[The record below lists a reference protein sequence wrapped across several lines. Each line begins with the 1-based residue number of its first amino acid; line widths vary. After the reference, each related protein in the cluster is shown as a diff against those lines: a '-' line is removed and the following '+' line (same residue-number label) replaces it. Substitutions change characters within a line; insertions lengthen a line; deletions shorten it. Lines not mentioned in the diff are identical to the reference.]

1 MSKKGSLKKFLSVI
15 VAVMIIISSLPISSA
30 YAAIKETEECVD
42 CSGSGTV
49 ACTDCVGGYKSTNC
63 TLCGGTGLVEAD
75 SCEACNGTG
84 KEKCETC
91 VATGFVECLTCNGTG
106 EIEVEY
112 EICPVCNGDKKCTT
126 CAGGGSVKIPCTN
139 SSCNNGKID
148 VDCSNCEDGK
158 IEVSCSNCSGTG
170 KVSKIVSTPCTACG
184 GTGLLAD
191 DSDCPD
197 CEDGMVESLQDVD
210 CDQCVAGKIEQDCS
224 TCGAVGTIQQNCTIC
239 GGTGEIDSVCSEC
252 SGDKKCSN
260 CLGIGKIKTVEDTSF
275 SFNEATPSSIKVGDT
290 FENIASSSNNTTGT
304 VSYEVDDDTIAVI
317 TNDGKL
323 TAKRVGTV
331 TVTAKIVT
339 DYTFSSAEAVYTITI
354 DKATPVISGV
364 SATAITY
371 GQKLSDSTVSAV
383 AKVGTTEIAGHFA
396 WADSVKNEKPTVVTD
411 SDNTEYEAVFTPDDT
426 DNYTTATFKG
436 KVTVNKAD
444 ITGITVTGCNH
455 VYDGT
460 AVDAVSVSGLEAS
473 DKVKYSTDNGNTYQ
487 TSMPKL
493 TNVNDSKTVYVS
505 VSRDGNYNDY
515 VTSVAAEVNPAKIDG
530 VSFDVYSGTYDGT
543 EHQAVT
549 LSGDGYK
556 DGDTVTYKYEGNTY
570 TDLRFKDAG
579 EYEVEVTISRAD
591 ENYKDTKFPE
601 ETDAKFKVVIS
612 KADVTVKANN
622 VSKEY
627 TGEVLTSSNTE
638 ASISGEVEGH
648 TFTAQIN
655 GSGTTVNEYTLA
667 PSNVVIRDAEGNDVT
682 KNYNISTENGILEI
696 TKRPLKITAK
706 NVDAI
711 YNAKPYG
718 ENGYLQEGLVEGQT
732 IESITIAGEKNAVGS
747 YLGLLVPS
755 GAVIKSGDEETT
767 YNYDIEYVSGDMTIG
782 YLEIADVNDVYTVN
796 DANDFGWYNDKVIL
810 TAKDGY
816 KLCYS
821 NDNAD
826 SFTGYV
832 EYTTEGVTNPKVAV
846 MEIATGYITDILD
859 CNQVKIDTVNPNVF
873 NIEYK
878 TPLAYKLLETVTF
891 GIYNA
896 PTVATVYA
904 SDATSNIKSVSYKLT
919 GADYVDVDVADMTFD
934 EGKYS
939 YEIVIPKSF
948 KGQVQYYATDNSG
961 LKSEIKSDD
970 NGIIVDVTDPAIN
983 EIDYNTTIFRDSKYY
998 YSGDAVVDFA
1008 VNEEYFFAEYM
1019 DSAKID
1025 LKAIDSA
1032 VTVKVTKNGE
1042 DYTNF
1047 ENVLDENSKTI
1058 SVKIPSVN
1066 NDGDYVIDLT
1076 YTDPAENSVNVKTDT
1091 LVIDTTAP
1099 AVTVSYD
1106 NNTPSNEKYFNTDRV
1121 ATITVVEHNFFA
1133 EDFIA
1138 EFEAKD
1144 IKGNDVI
1151 FEDFAAKLKNDD
1163 EWKHEGDIHII
1174 NLEYTVDANYTYSF
1188 IGYKDAAENDNE
1200 YSFADGSVATNNFVI
1215 DHIKPTDVEITYS
1228 GSVLEEM
1235 LGAVT
1240 FGFYKEKCE
1249 VTLTTTDATSPIDYF
1264 SYSYDVNDPVN
1275 TGNVGGSNS
1284 NAVAVVDA
1292 DDVSKFTSTFEIP
1305 AQFRGQVQATA
1316 TDMATNESNP
1326 FTDAKTI
1333 VTDTIS
1339 PVMSVS
1345 YPLADNTKNGV
1356 DYYNKDVKVT
1366 LNVTDENFMDGEYPS
1381 QVNDIVISANI
1392 EDENKVVTN
1401 ENYSV
1406 TNWTRI
1412 NNTDEWQGTFTLST
1426 EGDYTLS
1433 ISYTDK
1439 SGNAMADY
1447 SKDKLTIDKTKPM
1460 ITVSYDNN
1468 TPSNE
1473 KYFNTDRVATI
1484 TVVEHNFFAEDFIA
1498 EFEAKDI
1505 KGNDVIFE
1513 DFAAKLKN
1521 DDEWKHEGDIHIINL
1536 EYTVDANYTYSF
1548 IGYKDAAENDN
1559 EYSFADGSVATN
1571 NFVIDHIKPTDV
1583 EITYSG
1589 SVLEEMLGAVTFG
1602 FYKEKCE
1609 VTLTTTDATSPIDY
1623 FSYSYDVNDPVNTG
1637 NVGGSNSNA
1646 VAVVDA
1652 DDVSKFTSTFEIPAQ
1667 FRGQVQAT
1675 ATDMATNE
1683 SNPFTDAKTIVTD
1696 TISPVMSVSYPL
1708 ADNTKNGVDYYNK
1721 DVKVTLNVTDENFMD
1736 GEYPSQV
1743 NDIVISAN
1751 IEDEN
1756 KVVTN
1761 ENYSVTNWTRINN
1774 TDEWQGTFTLSTEG
1788 DYTLSISYTDKSG
1801 NAMADYTKDKF
1812 TIDKTKPV
1820 ITAEYNTPV
1829 QKVSKDGNEVSY
1841 YNNTVGMKL
1850 TVVEH
1855 NFDASYFASKISA
1868 TDVNNN
1874 IISEA
1879 NEAIQKFVEK
1889 DSNWSSSLDGNTHTI
1904 VVPIEDVEANY
1915 LVDYELCDLAINYA
1929 DRPTAKKLTYDI
1941 TNPEIELSIK
1951 ATVVRKILN
1960 GVTFGIFDKNVNA
1973 DITITATDEISGI
1986 ERIEYSTY
1994 ATQNVIGKIDNTKLD
2009 ISNVIIADNIQT
2021 SDGVTI
2027 EQENGKQVVKYKFTV
2042 APEFRNKI
2050 MSTAYDY
2057 STNSS
2062 MIDNIINHE
2071 DGLNFNGV
2079 IKDVEES
2086 KIELSVDE
2094 SAPYASIDTFADNFN
2109 FYVNISDTNA
2119 GIAKIEAD
2127 INGKPILVD
2136 NANNVISNI
2145 YAGEDIKDN
2154 LIESAVFAIN
2164 TSQADKANDGVY
2176 VLTVKVTDNANNTI
2190 SKSYTAYIDVW
2201 SPMVTDFSF
2210 ESSGK
2215 AYTGNDAYIYGEKVD
2230 VIDKDT
2236 NIYNYYFENTTKV
2249 TVYVYDYEKSPD
2261 ASFNQHT
2268 AGIKDVKLIAENKDG
2283 VPVSV
2288 RPVENSFVQTTED
2301 GIGYS
2306 KMTYVIEGPFKGDLY
2321 AIASDYAGNYPSI
2334 AEEHGYVAP
2343 GYKSMISDKHDG
2355 YVNPYDVIIENI
2367 DKHISTSSISIVPKT
2382 ETKSTQNYSYQYK
2395 YEGEAQVR
2403 DEESKIDYLDSQN
2416 VPLYNS
2422 NVEFDLTVE
2431 DKYSG
2436 IKQVKWSVIGQEDQD
2451 FENNQEGTVT
2461 FGNDGQIVSGGDSGW
2476 TVNSEDSNLVTSIS
2490 KQITVN
2496 NDSNDIVILVEL
2508 TDRAGNTSY
2517 DYYVLGIDKTA
2528 AKVTVELDKNASN
2541 GKYFNE
2547 SRVVTV
2553 TVEERNFDPASFDLT
2568 IKKNDDATPSV
2579 NGAKLK
2585 WNHSAQDFDAVNE
2598 TTHVATYTISPDGDY
2613 KIEASNIDIAG
2624 NETNNKSNVKPMYK
2638 GDAPTDFII
2647 DKTQPEI
2654 NVSMTGTSK
2663 NEKYFFNEDR
2673 TVTIVVTDRNFNP
2686 NDVSL
2691 RITSNGAVYSPKLN
2705 WKQDQSGSQRT
2716 NATTNT
2722 ATFTISNEADYTFN
2736 FSCVDKAQNAS
2747 KSTKYATEDCQKF
2760 TIDKTAP
2767 TVVIS
2772 QIVYQSA
2779 NNGRDDQGNEI
2790 EIPLTVTVK
2799 DTNIGNLY
2807 NNNSVTSKEVSE
2819 KLNVSQLTGI
2829 STDSSFKQSTASRD
2843 TIIYTTSNIKND
2855 GIYNLNLD
2863 IQDCAG
2869 NKMNSIS
2876 YNSSKDKSS
2885 TQTVSNGNSNFFT
2898 FSVNR
2903 NGSTYGIDENTAN
2916 LVKTYYVQN
2925 VTHDVKILETNV
2937 DKLVGKDLKSNV
2949 KVLKDGQVDSSVS
2962 SFVKVENIS
2971 TSTSW
2976 QKYTYIIDKAY
2987 FEPEA
2992 TYEISIQSMDTANNA
3007 GYSDLKLNS
3016 DSIKFVV
3023 DRTVPVVSIVGITSD
3038 TSYFKDSQ
3046 DVSITISDDVFLS
3059 KIQIFI
3065 NDNIELELEAKDFG
3079 DYFVDGKFVWN
3090 YTVNNDDGT
3099 NKISVVCY
3107 DAAGNANTDE
3117 NEVAQKS
3124 TIENFLVTT
3133 NRGEIAKFWIINNVV
3148 QTAII
3153 AVVIVGTVAGIVWFV
3168 LYRKKFR
3175 KTSKK

>member
-224 TCGAVGTIQQNCTIC
+224 TCGAVGTIQQNCTVC
-239 GGTGEIDSVCSEC
+239 GGTGEIDSVCSDC
-252 SGDKKCSN
+252 SGDKNCANCS
-260 CLGIGKIKTVEDTSF
+260 GTGKIKTVEDTSF

-323 TAKRVGTV
+323 TAKRVGIV

-339 DYTFSSAEAVYTITI
+339 DYTFSSAEATYTITI
-354 DKATPVISGV
+354 DKATPVISGI

-383 AKVGTTEIAGHFA
+383 AKVGTTEISGRFT
-396 WADSVKNEKPTVVTD
+396 WADSVKNEEPTVVTD

-426 DNYTTATFKG
+426 DNYTTATFKA

-444 ITGITVTGCNH
+444 ITGITVTGCNY

-570 TDLRFKDAG
+570 TDLKFKDAG

-601 ETDAKFKVVIS
+601 ETDAKFKVIIS
-612 KADVTVKANN
+612 KADVIVKANN

-655 GSGTTVNEYTLA
+655 GSGTTVNEYTLT

-682 KNYNISTENGILEI
+682 KNYNISMENGILEI

-718 ENGYLQEGLVEGQT
+718 ENGYLQEGLVEGQI
-732 IESITIAGEKNAVGS
+732 IESFTIAGEKTAVGS
-747 YLGLLVPS
+747 YSGLLVPS

-767 YNYDIEYVSGDMTIG
+767 SNYDIEYVSGDMTIS

-878 TPLAYKLLETVTF
+878 TPLAYKLLEAVTF

-904 SDATSNIKSVSYKLT
+904 SDATSNIKLVSYKLT

-948 KGQVQYYATDNSG
+948 KGQIQYYATDNSG

-970 NGIIVDVTDPAIN
+970 NGIIVDVTDPAID

-998 YSGDAVVDFA
+998 YSGDAVVDFT

-1047 ENVLDENSKTI
+1047 EKVLDENSKTI

-1215 DHIKPTDVEITYS
+1215 DHIKPTNVEITYS

-1292 DDVSKFTSTFEIP
+1292 DDVSMFTSTFEIP
-1305 AQFRGQVQATA
+1305 AQFRGQVKATA

-1345 YPLADNTKNGV
+1345 YPRADNTKNGV
-1356 DYYNKDVKVT
+1356 DYYNKDVTVT
-1366 LNVTDENFMDGEYPS
+1366 LNVTEENFMDGEYPS

-1392 EDENKVVTN
+1392 EDANKVVTN

-1447 SKDKLTIDKTKPM
+1447 SKDKLTIDKTKP
-1460 ITVSYDNN
+1460 
-1468 TPSNE
+1468 
-1473 KYFNTDRVATI
+1473 
-1484 TVVEHNFFAEDFIA
+1484 
-1498 EFEAKDI
+1498 
-1505 KGNDVIFE
+1505 
-1513 DFAAKLKN
+1513 
-1521 DDEWKHEGDIHIINL
+1521 
-1536 EYTVDANYTYSF
+1536 
-1548 IGYKDAAENDN
+1548 
-1559 EYSFADGSVATN
+1559 
-1571 NFVIDHIKPTDV
+1571 
-1583 EITYSG
+1583 
-1589 SVLEEMLGAVTFG
+1589 
-1602 FYKEKCE
+1602 
-1609 VTLTTTDATSPIDY
+1609 
-1623 FSYSYDVNDPVNTG
+1623 
-1637 NVGGSNSNA
+1637 
-1646 VAVVDA
+1646 
-1652 DDVSKFTSTFEIPAQ
+1652 
-1667 FRGQVQAT
+1667 
-1675 ATDMATNE
+1675 
-1683 SNPFTDAKTIVTD
+1683 
-1696 TISPVMSVSYPL
+1696 
-1708 ADNTKNGVDYYNK
+1708 
-1721 DVKVTLNVTDENFMD
+1721 
-1736 GEYPSQV
+1736 
-1743 NDIVISAN
+1743 
-1751 IEDEN
+1751 
-1756 KVVTN
+1756 
-1761 ENYSVTNWTRINN
+1761 
-1774 TDEWQGTFTLSTEG
+1774 
-1788 DYTLSISYTDKSG
+1788 
-1801 NAMADYTKDKF
+1801 
-1812 TIDKTKPV
+1812 V

-1829 QKVSKDGNEVSY
+1829 KKVSKDGNEVSY

-1915 LVDYELCDLAINYA
+1915 LVDYKLCDLAINYA
-1929 DRPTAKKLTYDI
+1929 DRPTAKRLTYDI

-2127 INGKPILVD
+2127 INGKTILVD

-2145 YAGEDIKDN
+2145 YAGEDTKDK

-2236 NIYNYYFENTTKV
+2236 NVYNYYFENTTKV
-2249 TVYVYDYEKSPD
+2249 TVYVYDYENLPD

-2283 VPVSV
+2283 VSVSV

-2461 FGNDGQIVSGGDSGW
+2461 FGNNGQIVSGGDSGW

-2579 NGAKLK
+2579 NGANLK

-2807 NNNSVTSKEVSE
+2807 NNYSVTSKEVSE

-2869 NKMNSIS
+2869 NKMNSIT

-2885 TQTVSNGNSNFFT
+2885 TQAVSNGNSNFFT

-2971 TSTSW
+2971 TSSAW

-3007 GYSDLKLNS
+3007 GYSDLKLNG
-3016 DSIKFVV
+3016 DSLKFVV

-3038 TSYFKDSQ
+3038 TSYFKASQ